1 LDAISSYEM
10 RLEAMRLEADRD
22 YMKAKR
28 SFDNAHDTL
37 RFTALLSPGA
47 AFVMCTLPIS
57 SHYRQRPVL
66 GCSCRRSVVS
76 PIVADVDSVE
86 GRRVLYKSYQV
97 LR

>member
-1 LDAISSYEM
+1 M

-47 AFVMCTLPIS
+47 AFVIRTLPIS
-57 SHYRQRPVL
+57 SH
-66 GCSCRRSVVS
+66 
-76 PIVADVDSVE
+76 
-86 GRRVLYKSYQV
+86 
-97 LR
+97 

>member
-1 LDAISSYEM
+1 M

-22 YMKAKR
+22 YMKAKH

-37 RFTALLSPGA
+37 RFTVLLSPGA
-47 AFVMCTLPIS
+47 AFVICTLPIS
-57 SHYRQRPVL
+57 SHSGL

-76 PIVADVDSVE
+76 PIVADVDYVE
-86 GRRVLYKSYQV
+86 GGRVLYKSYQV

>member
-1 LDAISSYEM
+1 MDAISSYEM

-22 YMKAKR
+22 YMKAKH
-28 SFDNAHDTL
+28 SFDNALDTL
-37 RFTALLSPGA
+37 TRRFKALLSPGA
-47 AFVMCTLPIS
+47 AFVICTLPIS
-57 SHYRQRPVL
+57 SHSSL

-76 PIVADVDSVE
+76 PIVADVDYVE